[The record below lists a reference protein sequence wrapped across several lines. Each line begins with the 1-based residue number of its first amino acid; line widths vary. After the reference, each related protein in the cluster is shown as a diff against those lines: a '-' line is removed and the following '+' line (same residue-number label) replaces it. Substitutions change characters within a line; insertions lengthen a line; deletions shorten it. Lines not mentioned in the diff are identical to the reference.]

1 MNVISFFKTLNFVV
15 DLENKKQPIIS
26 LSDNEE
32 STEINLLLKYINN
45 VLSRGLNFKKSFF
58 LEEYLIKLY
67 KKLKNII
74 KEYNEIA
81 QNDANIAESYFY
93 VNKSVGKINLE
104 IQEAFYDFVL
114 NMIVELNKDF
124 ILDPKL
130 EYPITKKQN
139 LDNPKLLE
147 EEKIFLEYSRRTIKY
162 QTYFEIFLK
171 EFKAYDGLK
180 VSLL

>member
-1 MNVISFFKTLNFVV
+1 MTGYPYIDFNLGKILCTLNLVDFIKIYILIFLELDLLFFSPYIEKLNIFMFALYILNYPLTDSLYFWHIKTISIDDLKLGDDTITTSFKGVNSDINKNLDLTEFKTLNFVV

-74 KEYNEIA
+74 KEY
-81 QNDANIAESYFY
+81 
-93 VNKSVGKINLE
+93 K
-104 IQEAFYDFVL
+104 
-114 NMIVELNKDF
+114 
-124 ILDPKL
+124 
-130 EYPITKKQN
+130 
-139 LDNPKLLE
+139 
-147 EEKIFLEYSRRTIKY
+147 
-162 QTYFEIFLK
+162 
-171 EFKAYDGLK
+171 
-180 VSLL
+180 